1 MLSIAGF
8 IARNTGY
15 SAANIRRLWSVRKAM
30 KAHKLANPLC
40 DSCSRTKKLH
50 THHIVPVHVD
60 ALLADDQKNMQT
72 LCKDCHWTIGHGCNW
87 STWVPRCQAVAH
99 AVAASITR
107 A

>member
-40 DSCSRTKKLH
+40 ENCSRFEDEEKYRR
-50 THHIVPVHVD
+50 V
-60 ALLADDQKNMQT
+60 
-72 LCKDCHWTIGHGCNW
+72 
-87 STWVPRCQAVAH
+87 R
-99 AVAASITR
+99 
-107 A
+107 